1 MHEKAHG
8 ELELQPGVV
17 VAVIKP
23 LTRLI
28 IPVICLLHVAQAA
41 VLPEDRADV
50 LYHSYDGGGITI
62 DGPSVLVRKGFDDKV
77 SVSANYYVDNISSAS
92 IDAITQASP
101 YTENRTQTSI
111 SADYLNDKSTV
122 SYSYTQSTEND
133 FDALTQ
139 SFSITQ
145 EMLGGLTTVSL
156 GYTVGDN
163 TITKTG
169 DASFEDNSKFKN
181 FRVSIGQ
188 ILTKKLIL
196 SIAYDNISDEGF
208 LNNPYRQVRLVDPA
222 DSLSYIFEPEN
233 YPRTRTSNAASFN
246 LRYYLPYRASIHGGY
261 RYFTDSWDI
270 KADTFDIGYTHP
282 LNDEWTIEASL
293 RLYSQNQAS
302 FYNDLFDSPTVS
314 TQTFQARDKELSTY
328 SDVTLGLGVIYSF
341 SSSSLGGLFERSTAN
356 LFIDYIQ
363 FDYDNFRD
371 IRVTGV
377 QPGTEP
383 LYSFSATVLRVYFSF
398 WF

>member
-1 MHEKAHG
+1 MAAISFLPKFIPFIF
-8 ELELQPGVV
+8 LLPVV
-17 VAVIKP
+17 E
-23 LTRLI
+23 
-28 IPVICLLHVAQAA
+28 AA

-77 SVSANYYVDNISSAS
+77 SFTANYYVDSISSAS

-101 YTENRTQTSI
+101 YSEERTQTSV
-111 SADYLNDKSTV
+111 SADYLNDNSTI

-139 SFSITQ
+139 SFAISQ

-156 GYTVGDN
+156 AYTIGDN
-163 TITKTG
+163 TVTRTG
-169 DASFEDNSKFKN
+169 DPSFEEFSKFKN
-181 FRVSIGQ
+181 FRLSIGQ

-196 SIAYDNISDEGF
+196 SLAYDNITDEGF
-208 LNNPYRQVRLVDPA
+208 LNNPYRQVRLVDPG
-222 DSLSYIFEPEN
+222 DSLNYIFQNEL

-246 LRYYLPYRASIHGGY
+246 LRYYLPYRAAIHGGY
-261 RYFTDSWDI
+261 RYFTDSWGI
-270 KADTFDIGYTHP
+270 KADTLDIGYIHP
-282 LNDEWTIEASL
+282 LDEHWTFEASL
-293 RLYSQNQAS
+293 RFYSQQQAN
-302 FYNDLFDSPTVS
+302 FYSDLFDSPAVS
-314 TQTFQARDKELSTY
+314 TQTFYARDKELSTY
-328 SDVTLGLGVIYSF
+328 SDVTFGIGATYSIGNF
-341 SSSSLGGLFERSTAN
+341 GLFERSTAN

-377 QPGTEP
+377 QPGSEP

>member
-1 MHEKAHG
+1 MAQ
-8 ELELQPGVV
+8 ELQPGVA
-17 VAVIKP
+17 VAVIKTLSRLLIP
-23 LTRLI
+23 LVTFFPI
-28 IPVICLLHVAQAA
+28 TEAA

-62 DGPSVLVRKGFDDKV
+62 DGPSVLIRKGFDDKV
-77 SVSANYYVDNISSAS
+77 SLSANYYVDNISSAS
-92 IDAITQASP
+92 IDAVTQASP

-111 SADYLNDKSTV
+111 SADYLTDNSTV

-139 SFSITQ
+139 SFSISQ

-163 TITKTG
+163 TVTKTG
-169 DASFEDNSKFKN
+169 DTSFEDFSTFKN
-181 FRVSIGQ
+181 FRVSVGQ
-188 ILTKKLIL
+188 VITKNLIL
-196 SIAYDNISDEGF
+196 SVAYDNISDEGF
-208 LNNPYRQVRLVDPA
+208 LNNPYRRVRLTDPA
-222 DSLSYIFEPEN
+222 DSLSYIFQDEN

-282 LNDEWTIEASL
+282 LNENWTLETSL
-293 RLYSQNQAS
+293 RLYSQGQAS
-302 FYNDLFDSPTVS
+302 FYSDLFASPSVS

-328 SDVTLGLGVIYSF
+328 SDITFGLGVIYSF
-341 SSSSLGGLFERSTAN
+341 NSTSLGIFERTTAN